1 MDQITAKYHL
11 KQVLG
16 RLPWLPEIYQKWW
29 AGDRPPS
36 VGYRT
41 DRLSQVLNGW
51 VAVTSQNRE
60 SRLLGQVK
68 RILIFGYLQWWLE
81 YASALATL
89 MAAQGHDVELAFLP
103 YRRWMN
109 PVSLFDVRR
118 QRILLTQ
125 ALSQLESVLKL
136 RDLTTTA
143 TSKLPGE
150 LVHQVEF
157 QSKIDV
163 QYTLQRED
171 IDLRVPGDAKDL
183 FRLRL
188 ARNQAVAAASLTLF
202 LQNKYD
208 VVIVPNGSILEFGVV
223 YRTAKY
229 LNIPTVT
236 FEFGEQ
242 RQRLW
247 LAQDGEVMRLDT
259 SDVWQARGEI
269 PLVEKEIESLSQ
281 LYQARRGGRLW
292 HNFARQWQP
301 RTSNGVQGVCQQLG
315 LDRSRPIMLLCTNVV
330 GDSLALNRQ
339 IFTQGMADWLE
350 NTVRHF
356 AQRPEAQ
363 LVVRV
368 HPGEMLG
375 AGHPSVDIIRTAI
388 PDQPP
393 HVITVAPDA
402 EVNTYDLIE
411 VAHMGLVYTTTVG
424 MEMAMAGVPVV
435 VSGNTHYRCKGF
447 THDPETLAEYF
458 SIIDR
463 RIAEPLDHRLSR
475 EKVELAVRYAYRFF
489 FEYPFPFPWHL
500 VSFWDDLSAR
510 PLEQVST
517 PEGLKPY
524 ERTIE
529 AFLGEPIDWITHAS
543 TNMER
548 EIA

>member
-1 MDQITAKYHL
+1 VEQATAKYHL

-16 RLPWLPEIYQKWW
+16 RIPLLPEIYQKWW

-36 VGYRT
+36 VGYRAE
-41 DRLSQVLNGW
+41 RLSQVLNGW
-51 VAVTSQNRE
+51 VAAASQYRE
-60 SRLLGQVK
+60 RRLSRQVK
-68 RILIFGYLQWWLE
+68 RVLIFGYLPWWLE
-81 YASALATL
+81 YTCALATL
-89 MAAQGHDVELAFLP
+89 MAAQGNVVELAFLP

-109 PVSLFDVRR
+109 PVSLFDIRR
-118 QRILLTQ
+118 QRTLLKQ
-125 ALSQLESVLKL
+125 SLNPLESVLKL
-136 RDLTTTA
+136 HDLTTIA
-143 TSKLPGE
+143 TSKLPE
-150 LVHQVEF
+150 KLTHQIKF
-157 QSKIDV
+157 QSEIDV

-171 IDLRVPGDAKDL
+171 INLSIPGEAKDL
-183 FRLRL
+183 YRVRL
-188 ARNQAVAAASLTLF
+188 ARNQVAAAASLTLF
-202 LQNKYD
+202 QQNEFD

-223 YRTAKY
+223 YRVAKY

-259 SDVWQARGEI
+259 SDVWQARGGI
-269 PLVEKEIESLSQ
+269 PLVEKEIESLSH

-301 RTSNGVQGVCQQLG
+301 KASNGVQGVCQQLG
-315 LDRSRPIMLLCTNVV
+315 LDRGRPIVLLCTNVV

-350 NTVRHF
+350 NTVLHF

-393 HVITVAPDA
+393 HVITVVPDA

-411 VAHMGLVYTTTVG
+411 VAHLGLVYTTTVG

-435 VSGNTHYRCKGF
+435 VSGKTHYRGKGF
-447 THDPETLAEYF
+447 THDPETLADYF

-463 RIAEPLDHRLSR
+463 RIAEPLDSRLSR

-500 VSFWDDLSAR
+500 VSFWDDLSAH
-510 PLEQVST
+510 PLEQIAT

-524 ERTIE
+524 ERTVD
-529 AFLGEPIDWITHAS
+529 AFLGEPIDWITRAS
-543 TNMER
+543 TKMER
-548 EIA
+548 ELA

>member
-1 MDQITAKYHL
+1 MDQETVKYHL

-16 RLPWLPEIYQKWW
+16 RLPFLPEIYQKWW

-36 VGYRT
+36 AGYRT
-41 DRLSQVLNGW
+41 DRLSQVLNRW
-51 VAVTSQNRE
+51 VAAATQNRE
-60 SRLLGQVK
+60 GRLHGQVK
-68 RILIFGYLQWWLE
+68 RILIFGYLPWWLE
-81 YASALATL
+81 YTCALGTL
-89 MAAQGHDVELAFLP
+89 MAAQGHNVELVFLP

-109 PVSLFDVRR
+109 PVSQFDVRR
-118 QRILLTQ
+118 QHALLM
-125 ALSQLESVLKL
+125 SVLTPLKSVL
-136 RDLTTTA
+136 TLHDLA
-143 TSKLPGE
+143 RAARSPLPEE
-150 LVHQVEF
+150 LALQVEF

-171 IDLRVPGDAKDL
+171 INLDVPGEAKDL
-183 FRLRL
+183 FSLRL
-188 ARNQAVAAASLTLF
+188 ARNRAAAAASLTLF
-202 LQNKYD
+202 QQNRYD
-208 VVIVPNGSILEFGVV
+208 VVIVPNGSILEFGAV
-223 YRTAKY
+223 YRTARFM
-229 LNIPTVT
+229 NVPTVT

-247 LAQDGEVMRLDT
+247 LAQNAEVMRLDT
-259 SDVWQARGEI
+259 SDVWHARGKT

-281 LYQARRGGRLW
+281 LYQARRGGHLW

-301 RTSNGVQGVCQQLG
+301 KASKGAQDVCEL
-315 LDRSRPIMLLCTNVV
+315 LDLDLNRPIVLLCTNVV

-363 LVVRV
+363 LVIRV

-375 AGHPSVDIIRTAI
+375 AGHPSVEIVRTAV

-393 HVITVAPDA
+393 HVITIEPDA

-435 VSGNTHYRCKGF
+435 VSGHTHYRGKGF
-447 THDPETLAEYF
+447 THDPETLTDYF
-458 SIIDR
+458 EILDQ
-463 RIAEPLDHRLSR
+463 RIAEPLNRRLSR
-475 EKVELAVRYAYRFF
+475 EKVDLAIRYAYRFF
-489 FEYPFPFPWHL
+489 FEYPFTFPWHL
-500 VSFWDDLSAR
+500 VSFWDDISEH

-517 PEGLKPY
+517 PEGLKPHK
-524 ERTIE
+524 RTME
-529 AFLGEPIDWITHAS
+529 AFLGEPIDWLNRSGAC
-543 TNMER
+543 MER

>member
-1 MDQITAKYHL
+1 MDQATAKYHL

-16 RLPWLPEIYQKWW
+16 RIPLLPEIYQKWW

-36 VGYRT
+36 VGYRAE
-41 DRLSQVLNGW
+41 RLSQVLNGW
-51 VAVTSQNRE
+51 VAAASQHRE
-60 SRLLGQVK
+60 RRLPRLVK
-68 RILIFGYLQWWLE
+68 RVLIFGYLPWWLE
-81 YASALATL
+81 YTCALATL
-89 MAAQGHDVELAFLP
+89 MAAQGNEVELAFLP
-103 YRRWMN
+103 YRRWVN
-109 PVSLFDVRR
+109 PISLFDIRR
-118 QRILLTQ
+118 QRTLLMQ
-125 ALSQLESVLKL
+125 SLSPLESVLKL
-136 RDLTTTA
+136 HDLTTIA
-143 TSKLPGE
+143 TSKLPE
-150 LVHQVEF
+150 KLAHQIEF
-157 QSKIDV
+157 QSEIDV

-171 IDLRVPGDAKDL
+171 IDLRVPGEAKDL
-183 FRLRL
+183 YRLRL
-188 ARNQAVAAASLTLF
+188 ARNQAAAAASLTL
-202 LQNKYD
+202 LQQNEFD

-223 YRTAKY
+223 YRVAKY

-259 SDVWQARGEI
+259 SDVWQARGGI

-292 HNFARQWQP
+292 HNFVRQWQP
-301 RTSNGVQGVCQQLG
+301 KASNGVQGVCQQLG
-315 LDRSRPIMLLCTNVV
+315 LDRSRPIVLLCTNVV

-350 NTVRHF
+350 NTVLHF

-375 AGHPSVDIIRTAI
+375 AGHPSVDIVHTAI

-411 VAHMGLVYTTTVG
+411 VAHLGLVYTTTVG

-435 VSGNTHYRCKGF
+435 VSGKTHYRGKGF
-447 THDPETLAEYF
+447 THDPETLADYF

-463 RIAEPLDHRLSR
+463 RIAEPLDSRLPR

-500 VSFWDDLSAR
+500 VSFWDDLSAH
-510 PLEQVST
+510 PLEQIST
-517 PEGLKPY
+517 PGGLKPY
-524 ERTIE
+524 ERTMD
-529 AFLGEPIDWITHAS
+529 AFLGEPIDWTTRAS
-543 TNMER
+543 TKMER
-548 EIA
+548 ELA